1 MTDKKL
7 LTGIK
12 MSLQNALIDINNLTD
27 CINKRCWQEM
37 VEDLLKDIKE
47 NIKIEKLKN
56 KE

>member
-12 MSLQNALIDINNLTD
+12 MSLQNALIDINNLND
-27 CINKRCWQEM
+27 CINKRCWKDM

>member
-1 MTDKKL
+1 MTDIKL
-7 LTGIK
+7 LIGIK
-12 MSLQNALIDINNLTD
+12 MSLQNALIDINNLND
-27 CINKRCWQEM
+27 CINKRCWKDM